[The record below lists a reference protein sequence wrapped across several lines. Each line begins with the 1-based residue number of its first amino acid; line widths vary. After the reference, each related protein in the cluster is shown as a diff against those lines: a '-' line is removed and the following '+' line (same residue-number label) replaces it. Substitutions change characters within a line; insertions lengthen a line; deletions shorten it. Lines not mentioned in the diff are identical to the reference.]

1 MSLRPDSVYR
11 VDLGERPSSA
21 PADDKSKDDGPS
33 SPPKVLQIRLTEQAL
48 QQLASAYT
56 VSGSAKPQIRL
67 NFDTAEPELLVG
79 SVSIP
84 LHASVP
90 AATPQSRPPTH
101 GFSSASPSAAPHEL
115 YRLSHDE
122 STLTR
127 VGTIAAK
134 LSVKPTRDVSAVAQ
148 RLKQQKEEE
157 ELRKEQRRQALI
169 QGSSPNLSVAS
180 SSSRSSA
187 NKTLAAARASSGSA
201 FFSSSP
207 LSRSSSLTNV
217 TAQRRQPGLL
227 PPAAVSRAQSRE
239 VSPGARSSLL
249 TAAHPKVQGAS
260 YESGLSTS
268 RSARAITDSPQ
279 TSSVAQMRS
288 STATH
293 SSSHRSSGTG
303 GSSLS
308 TQEEGHVSDDGQ
320 SRRADLTSSPA
331 SVSSDV
337 AGGAAKKTSKLTT
350 RQRLA
355 KATKAGSRLL
365 AMSERKPTPELRAAP
380 STTPLAGTS
389 ASVNSGTQPSAQNSR
404 STAIDPIQST
414 VPKSEPMQKASKPKE
429 SVVSASATKTGSDR
443 QEAARLDRSQTAT
456 YPDKSKEIASS
467 SRSRAEVAQKT
478 ETSTRRT
485 ALQESAQ
492 QPPKRERTTSIEQNS
507 ISFKTERPGA
517 TITTAKAG
525 AASSRSPE
533 KVARAAVPVVTMRR
547 ARPPAVDDPKSGSPR
562 ATSQSGPTAK
572 AAAPAIESDRSEREQ
587 RPRARSDSR
596 THIEISN
603 SAGPSS
609 SPPSKLAN
617 TKKRVDE
624 SSDAA
629 QRKRR
634 RTNDFAPP
642 SDQPTRYRERRLSAS
657 PEPISRRADN
667 DMPRR
672 RDESAMRP
680 VRPTE
685 ASTSATS
692 IREHVP
698 PSASM
703 PSFAS
708 VGHRLRSVP
717 ETSERESRNAKVDD
731 YRGRRRDRGSD
742 EQDRGTDATRDRGK
756 SYYREAEE
764 GSRGRSGAPDAHGSS
779 SRGPSNG
786 SSAVKS
792 PSGSGERSIK
802 GVGPGAAH
810 WSEPWLDVRSRSD
823 WHRLAQ
829 RFAKTQQEYLASRKR
844 LEAESE
850 RLDRELELAS
860 AEEQA
865 ASQPIGLHSQASAN
879 QSLLFSPHAH
889 PVSKMTRHG
898 STGESDELDVDMLDV
913 EKETSVN
920 TAHNA
925 AGPRRRESLESRRRE
940 PREDGEESPEEG
952 EMRSSDDEA
961 GQARAKKGSN
971 SAEGGARAAGAEFET
986 LLRQASRSES
996 PDNIAWRAQ
1005 PTGVAAA
1012 ADGSDGDERAR
1023 SRAVASDRP
1032 LSYADLADR
1041 VHQLAELHG
1050 SLSRMHRV
1058 LVDFKAKRL
1067 ADTLA

>member
-1 MSLRPDSVYR
+1 MSLRSDSVYR

-21 PADDKSKDDGPS
+21 PADDKSMDNGPS

-56 VSGSAKPQIRL
+56 SSGSAKSQIRL
-67 NFDTAEPELLVG
+67 NFDAAEPELLVG

-90 AATPQSRPPTH
+90 AASSQSRPPAH
-101 GFSSASPSAAPHEL
+101 GFSPAPSSAAPHEL

-180 SSSRSSA
+180 SNSKSSA
-187 NKTLAAARASSGSA
+187 NKTLAAARASSSSA

-217 TAQRRQPGLL
+217 TAQRRQTGLL

-239 VSPGARSSLL
+239 VSPGARSSLP
-249 TAAHPKVQGAS
+249 TTTHPKVQGAS
-260 YESGLSTS
+260 YESGLSVS
-268 RSARAITDSPQ
+268 RTARATTDSPQ

-288 STATH
+288 SSAAH
-293 SSSHRSSGTG
+293 SSSHRSSGIG

-320 SRRADLTSSPA
+320 ARRADLTSSPA

-337 AGGAAKKTSKLTT
+337 AGGAAKKSSKLTT

-365 AMSERKPTPELRAAP
+365 AMSERKPTPELRATP
-380 STTPLAGTS
+380 STSARTS
-389 ASVNSGTQPSAQNSR
+389 ASVAPSTQSSAQNSR
-404 STAIDPIQST
+404 STPIDHVLST
-414 VPKSEPMQKASKPKE
+414 VPKSEPSQRATKPKE
-429 SVVSASATKTGSDR
+429 SVVNASATKMGSDR
-443 QEAARLDRSQTAT
+443 QEAARQDRSQTAT
-456 YPDKSKEIASS
+456 YLAKTKEIASS
-467 SRSRAEVAQKT
+467 SRSRAEAAQKT
-478 ETSTRRT
+478 ETSSKRT
-485 ALQESAQ
+485 ALQESAKE
-492 QPPKRERTTSIEQNS
+492 PPKRERTTSVEQSS

-517 TITTAKAG
+517 TTTTVKAG

-547 ARPPAVDDPKSGSPR
+547 ARPPPVDDPKSGSPR
-562 ATSQSGPTAK
+562 ATSQTGSSAK
-572 AAAPAIESDRSEREQ
+572 AAAPAIEPERSEREQ

-596 THIEISN
+596 THTEIDTR
-603 SAGPSS
+603 AGPSS
-609 SPPSKLAN
+609 SPPSKQAN

-657 PEPISRRADN
+657 PEPMSRRADI
-667 DMPRR
+667 DMIRR
-672 RDESAMRP
+672 RDESATP
-680 VRPTE
+680 SVRPTE
-685 ASTSATS
+685 ASTGQTS

-698 PSASM
+698 SSASM

-717 ETSERESRNAKVDD
+717 EAGERNSRNAKVDD
-731 YRGRRRDRGSD
+731 YRDRRRDRGSD
-742 EQDRGTDATRDRGK
+742 EHDRGTDASRDRGK
-756 SYYREAEE
+756 SYYRETEE
-764 GSRGRSGAPDAHGSS
+764 KSRGRSGAPDAHGSS
-779 SRGPSNG
+779 SRRPSNG
-786 SSAVKS
+786 SNAVKS

-810 WSEPWLDVRSRSD
+810 WSEPWLDVRSRAD

-829 RFAKTQQEYLASRKR
+829 RFAKTQQEYLASREQ

-865 ASQPIGLHSQASAN
+865 ASQPMGLHSQTSAK

-889 PVSKMTRHG
+889 SVSKMTRHG

-913 EKETSVN
+913 ERETSIN

-925 AGPRRRESLESRRRE
+925 AGPQRRESLASGRRE

-961 GQARAKKGSN
+961 GQPRAMKRSN
-971 SAEGGARAAGAEFET
+971 SAEDGARAAGAELET
-986 LLRQASRSES
+986 LLREASRSES

-1012 ADGSDGDERAR
+1012 ADGSNVDERAR